1 LVVSVFDKFAR
12 KYFEE
17 AVKDL
22 ARARRALSFGDY
34 PSSVF
39 YSQQAAEKCAKALL
53 ETKRKVVATTAL
65 S

>member
-1 LVVSVFDKFAR
+1 MVSVFDKFAR

-39 YSQQAAEKCAKALL
+39 YSQ
-53 ETKRKVVATTAL
+53 
-65 S
+65 